1 MTRSPQF
8 PDLDTPCA
16 VINLETVDR
25 NISAYQAYCDKHGIA
40 LRPHIKTHKIPDFAK
55 QQLAAGAKGITCQ
68 KIGEAEIMA
77 DAGLDDILLTY
88 NVLGERKL
96 ARLRALLG
104 RVKTLRVV
112 ADNEVVIIGLSKAF
126 ANSDRP
132 LGVLVECDTGGGRCG
147 VQSPDD
153 AVALAKH
160 IESLPGIKFEG
171 LMTYPAAG
179 GGDDVSTFFAE
190 AMVGLETAG
199 IECPI
204 RSSGGTPDMWK
215 AHEVGG
221 VTEHRIGTYIYNDRS
236 LMARGVCKED
246 DCALRVLAEVVSLPA
261 PGRAVIDAG
270 SKVLTSDLL
279 GLQGFGY
286 VIGHPDVDVVGL
298 SEEHGV
304 LHFTPDQK
312 PFEIGERIE
321 IIPNHVCVVS
331 NMLDQVHLVR
341 GDDIQTVD
349 VTARGKVL

>member
-1 MTRSPQF
+1 MTRSPQY
-8 PDLDTPCA
+8 PQLDTPCA
-16 VINLETVDR
+16 VINLDTVDR
-25 NISAYQAYCDKHGIA
+25 NVNAYQAYCDKHGIA
-40 LRPHIKTHKIPDFAK
+40 LRPHIKTHKIPAFAK
-55 QQLAAGAKGITCQ
+55 QQIDAGARGITCQ

-96 ARLRALLG
+96 ARLRALFD
-104 RVKTLRVV
+104 RIKTLRVV
-112 ADNEVVIIGLSKAF
+112 ADNEAVIEGLSRAF
-126 ANSDRP
+126 SDSAKP
-132 LGVLVECDTGGGRCG
+132 LEILIECDTGGGRCG
-147 VQSPDD
+147 VQSPDA
-153 AVALAKH
+153 AVVLAQK
-160 IESLPGIKFEG
+160 IQSLPGIVFAG

-179 GGDDVSTFFAE
+179 GGPKVGGFFGD
-190 AMVGLETAG
+190 AMAKLDAVG
-199 IECPI
+199 IDCPI

-215 AHEVGG
+215 AHEVSN

-236 LMARGVCKED
+236 LMAREVCGED

-261 PGRAVIDAG
+261 PGRAIIDAG

-279 GLQGFGY
+279 GLEGY
-286 VIGHPDVDVVGL
+286 GCVVGHPEVNVVGL
-298 SEEHGV
+298 SEEHGI
-304 LHFTPDQK
+304 LHFEADLS

-341 GDDIQTVD
+341 GGVISTVD